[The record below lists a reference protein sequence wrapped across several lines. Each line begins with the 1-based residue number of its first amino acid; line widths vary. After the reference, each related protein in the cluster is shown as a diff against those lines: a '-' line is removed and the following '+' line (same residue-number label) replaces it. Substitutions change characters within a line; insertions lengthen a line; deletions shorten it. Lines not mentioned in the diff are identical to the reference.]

1 MKKPFLLLLIA
12 LLIFPIS
19 LAATLQGTI
28 YDISLEMVEDV
39 MVSIDTTPSQL
50 IISKD
55 STYFFNIPLG
65 SYTLTAN
72 QYNGDTILASA
83 EESINIRDDGTY
95 TLDLLL
101 FPTFEEL
108 EDESEF
114 IDSSVDELIDAPNY
128 NFIMIIGIIL
138 IIIAIFIYFNKKKKL
153 KSIKKKITRK
163 PVKKV
168 ITKVETKVSTEV
180 EKQAPI
186 LPPDLLQLYNFIQK
200 HKRTT
205 QKEIRKIIPLSE
217 AKISLMITDLESR
230 NLIKKVKKGRGN
242 IIILK

>member
-128 NFIMIIGIIL
+128 NFIIILGIIL
-138 IIIAIFIYFNKKKKL
+138 IILGIFLYSKKKK
-153 KSIKKKITRK
+153 KPKKQVQTKKKTTIK
-163 PVKKV
+163 YKKKKV
-168 ITKVETKVSTEV
+168 IKSQPTPGKITH
-180 EKQAPI
+180 I
-186 LPPDLLQLYNFIQK
+186 LPPDLLEVYTFIQK

-205 QKEIRKIIPLSE
+205 QKEVRKIIPLSE
-217 AKISLMITDLESR
+217 AKISLMISDLESR
-230 NLIKKVKKGRGN
+230 NLIKKLKKGRGN